1 VIRVLMVCLG
11 NICRSPMAENVLR
24 HLVEEAGLSAQISV
38 DSAGTASYHVGE
50 LAHRRTRGLLADHN
64 IAYSGTA
71 RQLHKDDL
79 ADFDYVLA
87 MDADNLADVK
97 RLASS
102 RSRAAIGLFLE
113 DAYQANLVDMRYVPD
128 PYYTDRYEETFELVM
143 KGARAF
149 LERLR
154 REKQL

>member
-1 VIRVLMVCLG
+1 MIRVLMVCLG

-24 HLVEEAGLSAQISV
+24 HLVAEAGLSEQISV

-50 LAHRRTRGLLADHN
+50 LAHRRTRALLADHA
-64 IAYSGTA
+64 IPYSGTA
-71 RQLHKDDL
+71 RQLTRDDL
-79 ADFDYVLA
+79 TNFDYVLA
-87 MDADNLADVK
+87 MDADNLADVQ
-97 RLASS
+97 RLRGAHT
-102 RSRAAIGLFLE
+102 RAKIGLFLD
-113 DAYQANLVDMRYVPD
+113 DAYQAGLVDMRYVPD

-154 REKQL
+154 RDHQL